1 MDKLTFKVSAGLK
14 DLIGKELITDEYIA
28 IFELVKN
35 SFDAHAKDV
44 KVIFE
49 NIYSS
54 NPKIIIAD
62 NGKGMNITDIKNKWL
77 FVAYSAKKDGTEDK
91 DIQDYRD
98 KIQPKR
104 FFAGA
109 KGVGRFSCDRLGSTL
124 NLLTI
129 KDEPNAVI
137 ESINIDWS
145 EFEKNLK
152 DEFVE
157 IGINHEILEST
168 KYDLKT
174 GTVLEIGGLRDK
186 WNRDKI
192 KKLKKSLEKLIN
204 PNKDN
209 SNFSI
214 EIIAEDEK
222 EADLRAK
229 HKWDIVN
236 GKIEN
241 TIFEKLNL
249 KTTQIITKIT
259 KDGDKIITTLYDR
272 GKYIYKITESNPYIL
287 SDIEIN
293 LFYLNRSAKIN
304 FKRQMGISSIAYG
317 SVFMYKNGFR
327 IYPYGEEGEDTLY
340 LDRRKIQGHSRYLGT
355 RELIGKIEIQGEK
368 NKLIETTS
376 RDGGFIKNNSYE
388 ELIELFYEKSLK
400 ILERYVVKIIKWGEP
415 FKIKNEDTEK
425 QPALNPEDVQQ
436 EIIDYIKKLSNSND
450 NIIGVEYNKDFL
462 ELIEKSKEKS
472 AAKEI
477 SELARKTLE
486 NENDPEIQKH
496 IKNVSKRFDELLI
509 ERKELE
515 EETEKTIAELKI
527 SKKNLEHTTS
537 QNLFLKSVAS
547 TDTKELISLQ
557 HHINHGS
564 NRISRNIDKLKEA
577 IQQNAS
583 KEEINRYIEIIS
595 LENNKIS
602 TIAKFVTKANFNLTS
617 SAITVD
623 LIQFINE
630 YIENVYKEYKHLQI
644 NNQKLFVEIVNQDN
658 LELTTKFRPLEII
671 IIIDNLLNNSLK
683 ANAHNVEMNW
693 RKGSNNIIELVYKD
707 DGKGIPD
714 DYVDKVMD
722 FGFTTTNGS
731 GLGLYHIDQIIKKM
745 KGYLKINNKVA
756 KGVEFILGVGHGS

>member
-54 NPKIIIAD
+54 NPKIIIED

-259 KDGDKIITTLYDR
+259 EDGDKIITTLYDR

-327 IYPYGEEGEDTLY
+327 IYPYGEEGEDTLN